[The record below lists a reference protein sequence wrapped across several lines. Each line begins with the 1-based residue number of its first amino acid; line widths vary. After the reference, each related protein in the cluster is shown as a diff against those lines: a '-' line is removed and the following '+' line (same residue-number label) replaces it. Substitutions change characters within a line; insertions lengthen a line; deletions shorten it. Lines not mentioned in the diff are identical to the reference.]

1 MLDTGRHKTAI
12 FSKAPVRVL
21 LRIMENSQKLL
32 TGYFAKLRDR
42 SVAIPRVLDRRINS
56 IALAWSGAFLLFS
69 LLRILT
75 SPTASHGMADW
86 AQIALPYLVIAVAP
100 LAGYSLASAS
110 FRAGAAGPQPSL
122 RLSFYGSWRQVSL
135 PDARSSPVFG
145 PAGFMASLLIGLL
158 LNVVMRSGEFL
169 LAMPALNHH
178 APLWGTR
185 MFMLMTADVAI
196 MGFFYMVC
204 FAMALRTVPLF
215 PRMLLFAWL
224 LDVALQLYIAQ
235 QVGATPG
242 LPADVA
248 GPLKDLLEGNITKV
262 MISAVV
268 WLPYLILSDRVNI
281 TYRLRIPAAS
291 KACPED
297 C

>member
-1 MLDTGRHKTAI
+1 
-12 FSKAPVRVL
+12 
-21 LRIMENSQKLL
+21 
-32 TGYFAKLRDR
+32 
-42 SVAIPRVLDRRINS
+42 S

-169 LAMPALNHH
+169 LAMPA
-178 APLWGTR
+178 
-185 MFMLMTADVAI
+185 
-196 MGFFYMVC
+196 
-204 FAMALRTVPLF
+204 
-215 PRMLLFAWL
+215 
-224 LDVALQLYIAQ
+224 
-235 QVGATPG
+235 
-242 LPADVA
+242 
-248 GPLKDLLEGNITKV
+248 
-262 MISAVV
+262 
-268 WLPYLILSDRVNI
+268 
-281 TYRLRIPAAS
+281 
-291 KACPED
+291 
-297 C
+297 